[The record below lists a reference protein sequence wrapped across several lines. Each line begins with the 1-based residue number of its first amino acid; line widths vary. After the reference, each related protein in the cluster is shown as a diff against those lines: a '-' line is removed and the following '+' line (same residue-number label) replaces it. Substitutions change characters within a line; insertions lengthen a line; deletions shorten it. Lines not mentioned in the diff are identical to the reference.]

1 MIITLVTGEKIK
13 VKETWEGF
21 SMDRELEGYN
31 IFIAI
36 LTKLTNTGHVV
47 KDGELTQNLVES
59 VIRVNVNHIVSY
71 E

>member
-13 VKETWEGF
+13 VKETWEFAYIDGG
-21 SMDRELEGYN
+21 SS
-31 IFIAI
+31 IPIAT
-36 LTKLTNTGHVV
+36 LTKQSESGHVIE
-47 KDGELTQNLVES
+47 DGELKINYIES

>member
-13 VKETWEGF
+13 VKESFTEF
-21 SMDRELEGYN
+21 SIDRDLEGYN

-36 LTKLTNTGHVV
+36 LTKQSESGHVIE
-47 KDGELTQNLVES
+47 DGELKINYIES